1 METGGKL
8 ETREGRKEDKHWMSR
23 LRVSPSPRKKSMFYH
38 TTTHNSIEAFDLY
51 ILSTHFMTF
60 T

>member
-1 METGGKL
+1 
-8 ETREGRKEDKHWMSR
+8 MSR
-23 LRVSPSPRKKSMFYH
+23 LREVSPSTRKKSTIYH
-38 TTTHNSIEAFDLY
+38 TTTHNSIEAFGLY

>member
-1 METGGKL
+1 
-8 ETREGRKEDKHWMSR
+8 MSR
-23 LRVSPSPRKKSMFYH
+23 LREVSPSPRKKSMFYH
-38 TTTHNSIEAFDLY
+38 TTTTHNSIEAFDLY